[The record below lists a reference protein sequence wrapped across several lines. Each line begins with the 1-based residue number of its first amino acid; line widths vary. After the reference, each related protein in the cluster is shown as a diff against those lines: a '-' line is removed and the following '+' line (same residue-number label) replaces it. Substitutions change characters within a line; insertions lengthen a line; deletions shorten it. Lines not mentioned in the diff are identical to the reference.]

1 MVLCHSMN
9 AGSVVGYHEVVG
21 TLMSYHM
28 QKNLFEYFALT
39 GGETQKNFGH
49 KCSGTSVL
57 LVPEPLCETFTKHF
71 FLLTDVFVNRSNT
84 NLTFLYKISIEVS

>member
-1 MVLCHSMN
+1 MVVFGFSLKFWGGGRDLRMVLCHSMN

-49 KCSGTSVL
+49 KCSGYR
-57 LVPEPLCETFTKHF
+57 LCQS
-71 FLLTDVFVNRSNT
+71 LFVKLSLNIFS
-84 NLTFLYKISIEVS
+84 Y